1 MTEKILKRALFAICL
16 MAIAMVFI
24 GSVSAAPVP
33 DIRDDNIVVDVRID
47 KVAYIL
53 GEPVN
58 VNIAITNN
66 GPNITLLFPSS
77 QLADFNITNE
87 AGQHIYHWS
96 HDKVFSQE
104 ITEISINQ
112 SETIELLNDTWSQV
126 DDDEN
131 PVTPGNYYIDG
142 WMVKELC
149 DSRPEINGERLEIA
163 IYSGPRNLKRDAI
176 YGLAAINPV
185 EKDVRYLIDASMGF
199 ITESLRDDLWMN
211 DTHLNPNGTPVG
223 MVFDAEMSAVIIL
236 EDVQRWDPTTED
248 AVNDVINKLT
258 RADELIVLAVIDD
271 RDTDTMAKEYHDKAH
286 ECLSNGE
293 PVHAIRYFKLAW
305 MHCTKLAG
313 HAIDAKMSI
322 NMQ

>member
-1 MTEKILKRALFAICL
+1 

-33 DIRDDNIVVDVRID
+33 DIRDGNIVVDIGTD

-53 GEPVN
+53 GETVN

-66 GPNITLLFPSS
+66 GNNTTLLFPTS
-77 QLADFNITNE
+77 QLADFNIANE
-87 AGQHIYHWS
+87 AGQHIYRWS

-104 ITEISINQ
+104 ITEISINH
-112 SETIELLNDTWSQV
+112 SETIELLNDAWNLV
-126 DDDEN
+126 DNDGN

-142 WMVKELC
+142 WIVKGLC
-149 DSRPEINGERLEIA
+149 DPRSEINDGRLEIA

-176 YGLAAINPV
+176 CGLEAINPV
-185 EKDVRYLIDASMGF
+185 QNDEDVQHLIDASMGF

-211 DTHLNPNGTPVG
+211 DTHLNPTNEMPVG
-223 MVFDAEMSAVIIL
+223 MVFDAEMGAAVLL
-236 EDVQRWDPTTED
+236 ECVKRRDPTIED

-271 RDTDTMAKEYHDKAH
+271 GDTMAKEYQDKAY

-293 PVHAIRYFKLAW
+293 PVRAIGYFKLAW
-305 MHCTKLAG
+305 MHSVAQNSQD
-313 HAIDAKMSI
+313 I
-322 NMQ
+322 

>member
-1 MTEKILKRALFAICL
+1 MMEKVLKRTLFATCL

-24 GSVSAAPVP
+24 GSMSAAPVP

-47 KVAYIL
+47 KVVYLL

-66 GPNITLLFPSS
+66 GPNTTLLFPTS

-87 AGQHIYHWS
+87 AGQHIYQWS
-96 HDKVFSQE
+96 YDTVFSQE

-112 SETIELLNDTWSQV
+112 SETIELLNDAWNLV
-126 DDDEN
+126 YDDGN

-142 WMVKELC
+142 WMVKGLC
-149 DSRPEINGERLEIA
+149 DSHPEINGERLEIA

-176 YGLAAINPV
+176 CGLEAINPV
-185 EKDVRYLIDASMGF
+185 QKDVRHLINASMGF

-211 DTHLNPNGTPVG
+211 DTHLNPNETPVG
-223 MVFDAEMSAVIIL
+223 TVFDAEMSAVILL
-236 EDVQRWDPTTED
+236 EGVQRWDPTIED

-258 RADELIVLAVIDD
+258 RADELIVLAVINDSD
-271 RDTDTMAKEYHDKAH
+271 SDPMAKEYQDKAH
-286 ECLSNGE
+286 ECLSNGRGGRR
-293 PVHAIRYFKLAW
+293 VGAQWSARGGRSVRLR
-305 MHCTKLAG
+305 G
-313 HAIDAKMSI
+313 
-322 NMQ
+322 

>member
-1 MTEKILKRALFAICL
+1 MMKRILKRTLFATCL

-33 DIRDDNIVVDVRID
+33 DIRDGNIVVDIEID

-66 GPNITLLFPSS
+66 SPNITLLFPSS

-87 AGQHIYHWS
+87 AGQHIYQWS
-96 HDKVFSQE
+96 YNKVFSQE

-112 SETIELLNDTWSQV
+112 SETIELLNDAWNLV
-126 DDDEN
+126 DDDGN
-131 PVTPGNYYIDG
+131 PVTPGKYYIDG
-142 WMVKELC
+142 WMVKGLC
-149 DSRPEINGERLEIA
+149 DSHLEVNGERLEIA

-176 YGLAAINPV
+176 CRIEAINPV
-185 EKDVRYLIDASMGF
+185 EKDVRHLIDASMGF

-211 DTHLNPNGTPVG
+211 DTHLNPNETPVG
-223 MVFDAEMSAVIIL
+223 MVFNAEMIAVILL
-236 EDVQRWDPTTED
+236 EDVQRWDPTIKD

-271 RDTDTMAKEYHDKAH
+271 RDTMAKEYQNKAY

-293 PVHAIRYFKLAW
+293 PVHAIRCFKLAW
-305 MHCTKLAG
+305 MHSVAQSSQD
-313 HAIDAKMSI
+313 IP
-322 NMQ
+322 

>member
-1 MTEKILKRALFAICL
+1 MMEKTLKRTLFAICS
-16 MAIAMVFI
+16 MAIAMVVI

-33 DIRDDNIVVDVRID
+33 DIKDGNIVVDIGID
-47 KVAYIL
+47 EVAYIL

-66 GPNITLLFPSS
+66 GPNTTLLFPTS

-87 AGQHIYHWS
+87 AGQHIYQWS

-112 SETIELLNDTWSQV
+112 SETIELLNDAWNLV
-126 DDDEN
+126 DDDGN
-131 PVTPGNYYIDG
+131 PITPGNYYIVG
-142 WMVKELC
+142 WMVKGLC
-149 DSRPEINGERLEIA
+149 DSHPEINGERLEIA

-176 YGLAAINPV
+176 CRLEAINPV
-185 EKDVRYLIDASMGF
+185 QNGVRHPIDASIGF

-211 DTHLNPNGTPVG
+211 DTHLNPKEPAG
-223 MVFDAEMSAVIIL
+223 MVFDAEMGAVIL
-236 EDVQRWDPTTED
+236 LGGVQRWDPTIED

-271 RDTDTMAKEYHDKAH
+271 RDTMAKEYQDKAY

-305 MHCTKLAG
+305 MHSVAQSSQD
-313 HAIDAKMSI
+313 IP
-322 NMQ
+322 